1 MNEAHRDTYRLGC
14 KEIRMYIEKIK
25 ESKVKK
31 QISREILEG
40 LEFLNPQRNM
50 LKRVATCLFGQY

>member
-25 ESKVKK
+25 ASKSKK
-31 QISREILEG
+31 IQPNHGVLLSTE
-40 LEFLNPQRNM
+40 
-50 LKRVATCLFGQY
+50 KTDS